1 MAEALALGC
10 GQRFRYLYYLD
21 VVSNLAD
28 SGMQNAMRHLQACPA
43 LVRWFLLG
51 NPLACMLLCRPNPVC
66 WPAVKVNFPASGMY

>member
-1 MAEALALGC
+1 MKDDTVAEALALGC

-43 LVRWFLLG
+43 LVW
-51 NPLACMLLCRPNPVC
+51 
-66 WPAVKVNFPASGMY
+66 

>member
-1 MAEALALGC
+1 MALSQLSVPCAALTRTACGAQIESRPMKDDTVAEALAPGC

-43 LVRWFLLG
+43 LVW
-51 NPLACMLLCRPNPVC
+51 
-66 WPAVKVNFPASGMY
+66 